1 MGRPLS
7 QCSGRADTLVP
18 MSFTRPYEL
27 FLRVFEPLAAHPRWQ
42 GGATDANRD
51 RIESALRKDAD
62 DRLIVLP
69 PAPMPP
75 ATPSMRMLLPA
86 SQTADGIDRVW
97 PVQQDVLSW
106 GAIRELEESVPTSLL
121 DPLVP
126 RSVRREASMERMD
139 WLRRENGDLMYAQ
152 VSSWQVPF
160 QWWLAFDE
168 TVDQVIEE
176 EADDGSVR
184 IRVRAEI
191 MSASA
196 RADWAR
202 DVLAESTPA
211 GGPAAVAAEFAEWLD
226 SFDFNSILELDL
238 GGMSAFHWES
248 DMRHRL
254 EESLDALADSDVDR
268 ATEAFAAY
276 MHTLDSERLLA
287 RVN

>member
-1 MGRPLS
+1 
-7 QCSGRADTLVP
+7 

-42 GGATDANRD
+42 GGGTDENRD
-51 RIESALRKDAD
+51 RIESALRQDAD
-62 DRLIVLP
+62 QRLLVLP

-86 SQTADGIDRVW
+86 SQTSDGIDRVW

-106 GAIRELEESVPTSLL
+106 SAIRDLEESVPTSLL

-139 WLRRENGDLMYAQ
+139 WLRREDGDLMYTQ
-152 VSSWQVPF
+152 VACWQVPF

-176 EADDGSVR
+176 EQDDGSVR

-202 DVLAESTPA
+202 DVLAATTPSD
-211 GGPAAVAAEFAEWLD
+211 GPAAVAAEFAEWLD

-254 EESLDALADSDVDR
+254 EDSLDALADSDVDR

-276 MHTLDSERLLA
+276 MRTIDAERLVA